1 MHGYPLKII
10 NRMLNLRKPN
20 IFALF
25 LFIAFLNLHSQESSL
40 LYQINGNGLHQPS
53 YLFGTIHM
61 IPKSDFFLTDS
72 MIAKFNTCDALITE
86 IPMDLS
92 LKDQIALAQRMFL
105 PNGNSYKDYMDQDAF
120 NRFYSFLVDSLNI
133 RQKKV
138 ERYIRIKPVFLSG
151 ILMKEMLG
159 KIKIYEM
166 EFHKMAKKRDMIFL
180 SLETAK
186 EQMNIVDSIS
196 MEMQFKDMDK
206 SSSLQTEYNKLLKA
220 YKRQDFT
227 NLCNLLDDDSDFEK
241 IKSVMLDNRNR
252 NWLNE
257 IVDMISG
264 QACFIAVGA
273 AHLCGPEG
281 LIMLLKKAGYNI
293 TAIQ

>member
-1 MHGYPLKII
+1 
-10 NRMLNLRKPN
+10 MLNLKKSN
-20 IFALF
+20 ISALF
-25 LFIAFLNLHSQESSL
+25 LFIGFLNLYSQQSSL
-40 LYQINGNGLHQPS
+40 LYQISGNGLQQPS

-61 IPKSDFFLTDS
+61 IPKQDFFLTNS
-72 MIAKFNTCDALITE
+72 MIEKFNTCDALVTE
-86 IPMDLS
+86 IPMDLP
-92 LKDQIALAQRMFL
+92 LKEQLALAQRMFL
-105 PNGNSYKDYMDQDAF
+105 PNGNSYQDYMKQDAF
-120 NRFYSFLVDSLNI
+120 DRFYSFLVDSLNI

-166 EFHKMAKKRDMIFL
+166 EFHKMAEKRDMKML
-180 SLETAK
+180 SLETTE

-196 MEMQFKDMDK
+196 MEMQFKDMDNP
-206 SSSLQTEYNKLLKA
+206 SSFKTEYNKLLNA
-220 YKRQDFT
+220 YKRQDF
-227 NLCNLLDDDSDFEK
+227 NDLCDILNDDSEFQK

-252 NWLNE
+252 KWLNE
-257 IVDMISG
+257 ITDLISG
-264 QACFIAVGA
+264 QVCFIAVGA

-281 LIMLLKKAGYNI
+281 LIMLLKKYGYNV